1 MIVIV
6 HALLRPASSP
16 SLVLALLALTACE
29 AQVREPDPV
38 DASYTDAARDAD
50 AADAADAAS
59 LGNCSQPGECALVSR
74 TCCGVCGAPAV
85 NDMASVRWDEIEAHR
100 SSVCGGGPVPCPAC
114 ATMTNPNLGALCR
127 ASQCA
132 AVDVRTDSVSS
143 CARDAD
149 CMLRYGLSCCE
160 MCSGTDA
167 MLTAFRKDALRDL
180 TTCAPNEGACPP
192 CVPTYP
198 TGARAR
204 CNAQT
209 RHCEVARTP

>member
-1 MIVIV
+1 MTAPRRT
-6 HALLRPASSP
+6 ALAAS
-16 SLVLALLALTACE
+16 LALGFFGIAACE
-29 AQVREPDPV
+29 GQVRTADNL
-38 DASYTDAARDAD
+38 DASYTDAGAD
-50 AADAADAAS
+50 AAVEGGALDAAS
-59 LGNCSQPGECALVSR
+59 LGNCAEPGECALVTR

-85 NDMASVRWDEIEAHR
+85 TDMASVRWDETEAHR
-100 SSVCGGGPVPCPAC
+100 NSVCGGGPVPCPAC
-114 ATMTNPNLGALCR
+114 AAMLNPNLGALCR
-127 ASQCA
+127 ASHCA
-132 AVDVRTDSVSS
+132 AVDVRTDSVSN
-143 CARDAD
+143 CTQDAD

-160 MCSGTDA
+160 MCSGTES

-198 TGARAR
+198 SNARAR